1 MWKLGQV
8 RDTKIGKSISNEELL
23 NAVKYK
29 GYNFYCFWAVK
40 RKQYG
45 GVKLHLPP
53 PLPPTHTH
61 TQNHPPTHTHTH
73 ALRLGLTLNLQN
85 QVKNEQM
92 GVIFIQK
99 RFYTSLLGNSI

>member
-8 RDTKIGKSISNEELL
+8 RDTKIGKSISNEELP

-29 GYNFYCFWAVK
+29 GYNFYYFCAVK
-40 RKQYG
+40 RNQYG

-61 TQNHPPTHTHTH
+61 THTHTH
-73 ALRLGLTLNLQN
+73 ALRLRLTLNLQN

-99 RFYTSLLGNSI
+99 RVYTSLLGNNI